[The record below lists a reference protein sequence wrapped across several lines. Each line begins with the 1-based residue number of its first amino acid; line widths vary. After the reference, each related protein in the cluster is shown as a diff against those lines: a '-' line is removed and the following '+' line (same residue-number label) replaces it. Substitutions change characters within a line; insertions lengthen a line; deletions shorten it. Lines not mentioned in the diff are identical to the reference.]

1 MAAAILGNGAI
12 ADNKHDFFSTEW
24 GSHFNLELNDKS
36 DKPGVYEVLESLPG
50 KIDIGTKVV
59 HGKQLAEVKSEEG
72 FLSMII
78 EGFGGGGDPIEFLK
92 GKNAQQTIKTIS
104 GPIPFQVSTVDI
116 TEAPIALNKFAE
128 HLGINET
135 GGTANVLI
143 DASSINI
150 MKIISKLTPTPGF
163 TLNIN
168 LIVNRESA
176 NDPAGK
182 ITEFIESTGRAA
194 VVTDVLFD
202 RDPSEI
208 IYSSR
213 VPNDVG
219 RENFFS
225 AFDLKLGP
233 LLMKTSQKR
242 GKTTS
247 EGLNCHVEMTDADG
261 TRIHYSSDPKTTSSI
276 TDCVRRLIDA
286 FKRITSEN
294 FRKDSRNKAAAAY
307 TSKRSGDWLQ
317 ALSINDKNRM
327 YGSLLSGKLVKTEGI
342 TFLVTHDIVLLA
354 YALYN
359 GKNVIFTHKTGTSD
373 KGNKRKVFIIFIN
386 TVENV
391 VAPERLLEKLNT
403 QYAAF
408 AAAHAEYE
416 TYVKSYD
423 DTIKAV
429 VVDFDREIQTA
440 YAKFQ
445 KKGVNDKSAGKI
457 CMDWLRTLWKVKGID
472 YSPLTP
478 ILERLNEAKTGADAN
493 MEMKKEAVSLY
504 TNLFLKRRELPNPAK
519 MKLSSKAFNNDTL
532 YLHMVNLLQTK
543 GAHKSR
549 SMEDPGSQVI
559 IIFNEL
565 KSHLSKIA
573 HPRGGTFYDVFVEQ
587 LGALHG
593 ALTNKDTL
601 MTDMMGMIGVDDSID
616 ISEILLSGVQMEAA
630 AGGGGGG
637 GGPPPPLDGTEEIR
651 IVRGKMSWIASA
663 EELAEI
669 RAEEEEAQKESAALL
684 KSLESESKTKRNIA
698 KTLTSF
704 GNVFRE
710 GAKKLYETILSK
722 REGGSPSKK
731 QSENQETKDKFVYTM
746 YLYEIYK
753 GLLNIDSEHNFD
765 SDYYVELAAIALAAL
780 ETHPKYMD
788 LVYCF
793 YNVLPIKLKDS
804 GVRFLARQV
813 GLHALD
819 ICSLDGN
826 LDDVPH
832 KGKIN
837 ITEILSKSEQIKRGL
852 GSTYHTQRKALLTKI
867 LKHISPVAG
876 RSISRGR
883 LSKNAY
889 KVQVSSDPNNV
900 ARSISKSVSEGDP
913 IVSQKMSAPPSKKR
927 RISQKNRRQSKSR
940 SASYRKTQRASPKQ
954 SYQQSAQG

>member
-1 MAAAILGNGAI
+1 MAAAILGNGAV
-12 ADNKHDFFSTEW
+12 ADNKHDFFSTDW
-24 GSHFNLELNDKS
+24 GNHFNLEIDNKS

-59 HGKQLAEVKSEEG
+59 NGKQLAEVKSEEG
-72 FLSMII
+72 FLSMIM
-78 EGFGGGGDPIEFLK
+78 EGFGGGDPIEFLK
-92 GKNAQQTIKTIS
+92 GRNAQQNIKTIR
-104 GPIPFQVSTVDI
+104 GTIPFQVTTVDI
-116 TEAPIALNKFAE
+116 TDAPIPLNKFAE
-128 HLGINET
+128 YLGVNDT
-135 GGTANVLI
+135 GGTVNVLI

-150 MKIISKLTPTPGF
+150 MKIISKLTQTPGF

-182 ITEFIESTGRAA
+182 ITEFLGSTGGAA

-213 VPNDVG
+213 VPSDIG

-233 LLMKTSQKR
+233 LLMKTSQR
-242 GKTTS
+242 GGKTTS
-247 EGLNCHVEMTDADG
+247 QGLNCHVEMTDADG

-276 TDCVRRLIDA
+276 TDCVRRLVDA
-286 FKRITSEN
+286 FKGITSEN

-327 YGSLLSGKLVKTEGI
+327 YGSLSSGKLVKMDGI

-408 AAAHAEYE
+408 SAEHAKYE
-416 TYVKSYD
+416 SYVKTYD
-423 DTIKAV
+423 DTIKSV
-429 VVDFDREIQTA
+429 IVDFDRVIQAA

-472 YSPLTP
+472 YSRLTH

-493 MEMKKEAVSLY
+493 IEMKKEAVSLY
-504 TNLFLKRRELPNPAK
+504 TNLFLKGRELPNPEK
-519 MKLSSKAFNNDTL
+519 MKLNSKAFNNDTL

-543 GAHKSR
+543 AAHKSR

-565 KSHLSKIA
+565 KSHLSKIV
-573 HPRGGTFYDVFVEQ
+573 HPRGGTFYDLFVEQ

-601 MTDMMGMIGVDDSID
+601 MTDMVGMIGLDDSID
-616 ISEILLSGVQMEAA
+616 ISEILLSGVQIEAA

-637 GGPPPPLDGTEEIR
+637 GGAPPPGFDGTEEIR
-651 IVRGKMSWIASA
+651 IMRGKMSWIASP
-663 EELAEI
+663 EEVEEI
-669 RAEEEEAQKESAALL
+669 RAEAAAAQKESEALL
-684 KSLESESKTKRNIA
+684 KSLESEPKTKRNIA
-698 KTLTSF
+698 TTLTSF
-704 GNVFRE
+704 GNIFRE
-710 GAKKLYETILSK
+710 GAKKFYETILSK
-722 REGGSPSKK
+722 KEGGSQSKK
-731 QSENQETKDKFVYTM
+731 QSDNQKIKDKFIYTM
-746 YLYEIYK
+746 YVYEIYK

-788 LVYCF
+788 LIYCF
-793 YNVLPIKLKDS
+793 YNVLPTKLKDY

-819 ICSLDGN
+819 INCLDGN
-826 LDDVPH
+826 LDEIPH
-832 KGKIN
+832 TGKIN
-837 ITEILSKSEQIKRGL
+837 IAEILSRSEQIKREL
-852 GSTYHTQRKALLTKI
+852 GSTYDTQRKALLTKI
-867 LKHISPVAG
+867 LKHISPARG
-876 RSISRGR
+876 RSISRSR
-883 LSKNAY
+883 LSKSVY
-889 KVQVSSDPNNV
+889 KEGQVSSDPNSV
-900 ARSISKSVSEGDP
+900 AHSISKSVSEGDP
-913 IVSQKMSAPPSKKR
+913 VVSSEKR
-927 RISQKNRRQSKSR
+927 RISQKHRRQSKSR
-940 SASYRKTQRASPKQ
+940 STSYRKTQRL
-954 SYQQSAQG
+954 SAK

>member
-1 MAAAILGNGAI
+1 MAAAILGNGAV
-12 ADNKHDFFSTEW
+12 ADNKHDFFSTDW
-24 GSHFNLELNDKS
+24 GNHFNLELNDKS
-36 DKPGVYEVLESLPG
+36 DKPGIYEVLESLPG

-59 HGKQLAEVKSEEG
+59 HGKQLADVKSEEE

-92 GKNAQQTIKTIS
+92 GKNAQQTIKTTS

-116 TEAPIALNKFAE
+116 TDAPIALSKFAE
-128 HLGINET
+128 YLGINET

-182 ITEFIESTGRAA
+182 ITEFLGSTGGAA

-213 VPNDVG
+213 VPSDIG

-233 LLMKTSQKR
+233 LLMKTSQR
-242 GKTTS
+242 GGKTTS
-247 EGLNCHVEMTDADG
+247 QGLKCHVEMTDAGG

-276 TDCVRRLIDA
+276 TDCVRRLMDA
-286 FKRITSEN
+286 FKGITSEN

-327 YGSLLSGKLVKTEGI
+327 YGSLFSGKLVKMEGI

-359 GKNVIFTHKTGTSD
+359 GKNVIFTHKTGTIE

-386 TVENV
+386 TIENAI
-391 VAPERLLEKLNT
+391 APETVLEKLNT
-403 QYAAF
+403 QYVAF

-416 TYVKSYD
+416 AYVKAYD

-429 VVDFDREIQTA
+429 VVGFDREIQTA
-440 YAKFQ
+440 YAKFE

-457 CMDWLRTLWKVKGID
+457 CMDWLRALWKVKGID
-472 YSPLTP
+472 YSLLTP
-478 ILERLNEAKTGADAN
+478 VLEKLNEAKTGADAN
-493 MEMKKEAVSLY
+493 IEMKKEVVSLY

-519 MKLSSKAFNNDTL
+519 MKLNPKAFNSDTL
-532 YLHMVNLLQTK
+532 YLRMVNLLQTK
-543 GAHKSR
+543 GANKSR

-601 MTDMMGMIGVDDSID
+601 MTDMVGMIGLDDSID

-637 GGPPPPLDGTEEIR
+637 GGGGPPAGMDGTEEIR
-651 IVRGKMSWIASA
+651 IVRGKMSWIASP
-663 EELAEI
+663 EEVEEI
-669 RAEEEEAQKESAALL
+669 RAEAAVAQKESEALL
-684 KSLESESKTKRNIA
+684 TSAESESKTKRNIA

-704 GNVFRE
+704 GNIFRE

-722 REGGSPSKK
+722 KEGGSQSKK
-731 QSENQETKDKFVYTM
+731 QSDNQETKDKFIYTM

-765 SDYYVELAAIALAAL
+765 SDYYVELAVIALAAL
-780 ETHPKYMD
+780 ETHAKYMD
-788 LVYCF
+788 LIHCF
-793 YNVLPIKLKDS
+793 YNVLPTKLKDS

-819 ICSLDGN
+819 INCLDGN
-826 LDDVPH
+826 LDEIPH
-832 KGKIN
+832 TGKIN
-837 ITEILSKSEQIKRGL
+837 IAEILSRSEQIKKGL
-852 GSTYHTQRKALLTKI
+852 GSTYDTQRKALLTKI
-867 LKHISPVAG
+867 LKHISPATG

-883 LSKNAY
+883 LSKSAY
-889 KVQVSSDPNNV
+889 KGQVSSDPNNV
-900 ARSISKSVSEGDP
+900 AHSISKSMSEGDP
-913 IVSQKMSAPPSKKR
+913 VVSSEKR
-927 RISQKNRRQSKSR
+927 RISQKQRRQSKSR
-940 SASYRKTQRASPKQ
+940 SISYRKHSVYRDVPKL
-954 SYQQSAQG
+954 STP

>member
-24 GSHFNLELNDKS
+24 GSYFNLELNDKS
-36 DKPGVYEVLESLPG
+36 DKPGVYEVLESLPE

-92 GKNAQQTIKTIS
+92 GKNAQQTIKTTS

-128 HLGINET
+128 YLGINET

-150 MKIISKLTPTPGF
+150 MEIISKLTPTPGF

-182 ITEFIESTGRAA
+182 ITEFLESTGGAA

-213 VPNDVG
+213 VPSDIG

-242 GKTTS
+242 GKTTN
-247 EGLNCHVEMTDADG
+247 EGLNCHVEMTDAGG

-276 TDCVRRLIDA
+276 TDCVRRLVDA

-327 YGSLLSGKLVKTEGI
+327 YGSLLNGKLVKMEGI

-359 GKNVIFTHKTGTSD
+359 GKNVIFTHKTGTIER
-373 KGNKRKVFIIFIN
+373 GNKRKVFIIFIN
-386 TVENV
+386 TIENV
-391 VAPERLLEKLNT
+391 VAPETVLEKLNA
-403 QYAAF
+403 QYTAF

-429 VVDFDREIQTA
+429 VVDFDREIQAA
-440 YAKFQ
+440 YAKFE
-445 KKGVNDKSAGKI
+445 KKGINDKSAGKI

-472 YSPLTP
+472 YSLLTP
-478 ILERLNEAKTGADAN
+478 VLEKLNKAKTEADAN
-493 MEMKKEAVSLY
+493 IEMKKEAVSLY

-519 MKLSSKAFNNDTL
+519 MKLNPKAFNNDTV

-543 GAHKSR
+543 GANKSR

-593 ALTNKDTL
+593 ALTKRDTL
-601 MTDMMGMIGVDDSID
+601 MTDMMGIIGVDDSVD
-616 ISEILLSGVQMEAA
+616 ISEILLSGVQIEAA

-637 GGPPPPLDGTEEIR
+637 GGGGGPPPLDGTEETR
-651 IVRGKMSWIASA
+651 IVRGKMSWIASP

-684 KSLESESKTKRNIA
+684 KSLESEPKTKRNIA

-704 GNVFRE
+704 GNIFRE
-710 GAKKLYETILSK
+710 GAKKLYENILSK
-722 REGGSPSKK
+722 KEGGSPSKK
-731 QSENQETKDKFVYTM
+731 QSDNQETRDKFVYTM

-765 SDYYVELAAIALAAL
+765 SEYYVELAAIALAAL

-788 LVYCF
+788 LIYCF
-793 YNVLPIKLKDS
+793 YNVLPTKLKDS
-804 GVRFLARQV
+804 GLRFLARQV

-819 ICSLDGN
+819 ICSLEGN

-837 ITEILSKSEQIKRGL
+837 VTEILSRSEQIKKGL
-852 GSTYHTQRKALLTKI
+852 GSTYDTQRKALLTKI
-867 LKHISPVAG
+867 LKHLSPATG

-889 KVQVSSDPNNV
+889 KGQVSSDPNNT
-900 ARSISKSVSEGDP
+900 AHSISKSVSESDP
-913 IVSQKMSAPPSKKR
+913 VISQKMSAPPSKKR
-927 RISQKNRRQSKSR
+927 SISQKHRPQSKSR
-940 SASYRKTQRASPKQ
+940 SASYRKTQRTSR
-954 SYQQSAQG
+954 YQQSAQG

>member
-24 GSHFNLELNDKS
+24 GSYFNLELNDKS

-50 KIDIGTKVV
+50 KVDIGTKVV
-59 HGKQLAEVKSEEG
+59 HGKQLADVKSEEG
-72 FLSMII
+72 FLSMIM
-78 EGFGGGGDPIEFLK
+78 EGFGGGDPIEFLK
-92 GKNAQQTIKTIS
+92 SKNAQQSIKTIN
-104 GPIPFQVSTVDI
+104 GPTPFQVSTVDI
-116 TEAPIALNKFAE
+116 TEAPIALSKFAE
-128 HLGINET
+128 YLGINDT
-135 GGTANVLI
+135 GGTVNVLI

-182 ITEFIESTGRAA
+182 ITEFLESTGGAA

-213 VPNDVG
+213 VPSDIG

-225 AFDLKLGP
+225 TFDLKLGP

-242 GKTTS
+242 GKTTN
-247 EGLNCHVEMTDADG
+247 EGLNCHVEMTDAGG

-276 TDCVRRLIDA
+276 TDCVRRLVDA
-286 FKRITSEN
+286 FKRVTSEN

-317 ALSINDKNRM
+317 ALSINDKNRL
-327 YGSLLSGKLVKTEGI
+327 YGSPSSGKLVKMEGI

-354 YALYN
+354 YALHN

-386 TVENV
+386 TIENA
-391 VAPERLLEKLNT
+391 VAPEKVLEKLNT
-403 QYAAF
+403 QYTAF
-408 AAAHAEYE
+408 SAAHAEYE
-416 TYVKSYD
+416 AYVKTYD
-423 DTIKAV
+423 DTIKGV
-429 VVDFDREIQTA
+429 VVGFDREIQLA
-440 YAKFQ
+440 YAKF
-445 KKGVNDKSAGKI
+445 KNKGINDKSASKI

-472 YSPLTP
+472 YSLLTP
-478 ILERLNEAKTGADAN
+478 VLEKLNEAKTEADAN
-493 MEMKKEAVSLY
+493 IEMKKEAVSLY
-504 TNLFLKRRELPNPAK
+504 TNLFLKKRELQNPEK
-519 MKLSSKAFNNDTL
+519 MKLNPKAFNNDTV
-532 YLHMVNLLQTK
+532 YLHMVNLLQMK
-543 GAHKSR
+543 GANKSR
-549 SMEDPGSQVI
+549 SMDDPGSQVI
-559 IIFNEL
+559 LIFNEL

-587 LGALHG
+587 LGALYR
-593 ALTNKDTL
+593 ALTNKDVL
-601 MTDMMGMIGVDDSID
+601 MTDMMGMIDVDDSVD

-630 AGGGGGG
+630 AAVGGGGGG
-637 GGPPPPLDGTEEIR
+637 GAPPAGMDVTEEIR
-651 IVRGKMSWIASA
+651 IVRGKMSWIASP
-663 EELAEI
+663 EEVEEI
-669 RAEEEEAQKESAALL
+669 RAEAAAAQKESEALL
-684 KSLESESKTKRNIA
+684 ASIESEPKTKRNIA

-710 GAKKLYETILSK
+710 GAKKLYEKILSK
-722 REGGSPSKK
+722 KGGGSKSKK
-731 QSENQETKDKFVYTM
+731 QSDNQKIKDKFIYTM

-765 SDYYVELAAIALAAL
+765 SDYYVELAAIGLAAL
-780 ETHPKYMD
+780 ETHTNYMD
-788 LVYCF
+788 LVHCF
-793 YNVLPIKLKDS
+793 YNVLPTKLKDS

-819 ICSLDGN
+819 ICSLEGN
-826 LDDVPH
+826 LDEIPH
-832 KGKIN
+832 TGKIN
-837 ITEILSKSEQIKRGL
+837 IAEILSRSEQIKRGL
-852 GSTYHTQRKALLTKI
+852 GSTYDTQRKALLTKI
-867 LKHISPVAG
+867 LKHISPATG

-883 LSKNAY
+883 LSKSAY
-889 KVQVSSDPNNV
+889 KGQVSSDPNSV
-900 ARSISKSVSEGDP
+900 AHSISKSVSEGDP
-913 IVSQKMSAPPSKKR
+913 VISQKTSAPPSKKR
-927 RISQKNRRQSKSR
+927 GVSQTYRRQSKSR
-940 SASYRKTQRASPKQ
+940 SASYRKTQRQ
-954 SYQQSAQG
+954 SVK